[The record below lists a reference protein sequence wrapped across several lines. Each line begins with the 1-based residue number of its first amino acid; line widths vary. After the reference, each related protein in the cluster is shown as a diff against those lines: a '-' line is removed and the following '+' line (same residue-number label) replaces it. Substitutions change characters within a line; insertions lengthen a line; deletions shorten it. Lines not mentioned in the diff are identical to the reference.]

1 MVLPVDDDQ
10 GGVEDQPEA
19 QREGPQHGDNAPP
32 AAEAIDPLRP
42 HRLTV
47 SGWFTTTDA
56 ARAVGVESAVVSL
69 QPCEATTPLF
79 NT

>member
-10 GGVEDQPEA
+10 GGVEDQPEQ
-19 QREGPQHGDNAPP
+19 QRENKHGGNAPP
-32 AAEAIDPLRP
+32 AAEAIDTLRP

-56 ARAVGVESAVVSL
+56 ARAVGVEAALVSL